1 MTDYPGL
8 EWVIRQRIEQYKNDI
23 KCVEMSEDKFTNDEE
38 RIRQDQVIIEE
49 LNKILTGVG
58 LEMLSYV

>member
-38 RIRQDQVIIEE
+38 RIRQDRVIIEE

>member
-8 EWVIRQRIEQYKNDI
+8 EWIIRQRIEQYKNDI
-23 KCVEMSEDKFTNDEE
+23 KCVEISEDKFTNDEE
-38 RIRQDQVIIEE
+38 RIRQDRVIIEE
-49 LNKILTGVG
+49 LNKILTGEG